1 MLQGVGLKFYLLLL
15 LTTIV
20 GCGGTTQNKILPEGE
35 RLSVFTLEQAKL
47 DVEKEWSFKAP
58 SSAVV
63 SSSAQISGDQPD
75 YLYNLQGN
83 MPDHNK
89 LKMLG
94 KFTSSLPE
102 DTSFVVTNNQL
113 CYLAKFNNISCLAL
127 ETGKV
132 SNINFSV
139 LSSHYHPRDYK
150 GGGISLVNGEKFV
163 VTNGS
168 NLIYSINQD
177 GSTAWTAQ
185 LPAILRYPPYIVDGR
200 LVLVST
206 VENQF
211 FALDAASGALVW
223 ANESPKGDIASPSR
237 NNIIA
242 FPAHGTTAN
251 SAIWVNSGGEVA
263 RVNLATGE
271 KVWSN
276 NLLYNYEMLPGT
288 SLNYLTL
295 GRAFSHNIIFLHD
308 DEGNI
313 YALNA
318 DDGQKLWQSYFG
330 TVASWWI
337 TDKELLLVTEGRQ
350 FIALNA
356 KDGKLLASNNL
367 SDGNLLQSKKLL
379 MVVVDGKLYLLGE
392 KLMWLEGNEWRSS
405 GWDNKKI
412 SPVAVISVP
421 NKKESLYLITSEGV
435 YN

>member
-1 MLQGVGLKFYLLLL
+1 MLKGVGLKFYLLLL

-20 GCGGTTQNKILPEGE
+20 GCGGATKNKILPEGE
-35 RLSVFTLEQAKL
+35 RLSVFTLEQPKL
-47 DVEKEWSFKAP
+47 DTKKGWSFKA
-58 SSAVV
+58 STASVV
-63 SSSAQISGDQPD
+63 SSPAYIAGDQPD

-83 MPDHNK
+83 MPDYNK

-94 KFTSSLPE
+94 KFASPLPE

-150 GGGISLVNGEKFV
+150 GGGISLVKGNKFV

-185 LPAILRYPPYIVDGR
+185 LPAILQEPPYIVDGG

-211 FALDAASGALVW
+211 FALDATSGALVW
-223 ANESPKGDIASPSR
+223 ANESPKGDLASPNR
-237 NNIIA
+237 NNILA
-242 FPAHGTTAN
+242 FPAHGANPN

-271 KVWSN
+271 KMWSN

-295 GRAFSHNIIFLHD
+295 GRAFSNDIIFLHD
-308 DEGNI
+308 NEGNI

-318 DDGQKLWQSYFG
+318 DNGQKLWQFYFG
-330 TVASWWI
+330 AISSWWI
-337 TDKELLLVTEGRQ
+337 TDKELLLVSKGGQ

-356 KDGKLLASNNL
+356 KDGKLLANANIAE
-367 SDGNLLQSKKLL
+367 GNLLQSKKSL
-379 MVVVDGKLYLLGE
+379 MVVVDGKLYLLGG
-392 KLMWLEGNEWRSS
+392 KLRWLEGKEWRSM
-405 GWDNKKI
+405 GDNKKI
-412 SPVAVISVP
+412 SPIAVIAAP
-421 NKKESLYLITSEGV
+421 NKKESLYIITSDGV